1 MLNSKGIEKAFRVT
15 LVFFVAFLLVC
26 FIADR
31 KVNAATPKKGFKHYY
46 SQVLK
51 VETVDWNS
59 KTKTGRVIFR
69 TSNNYLYFM
78 AVEDGDIEPGE
89 FYTAI
94 MYDNKT
100 APIWDDKIISI
111 KYCRIDLF

>member
-1 MLNSKGIEKAFRVT
+1 MLNSKGIEKLFRVT
-15 LVFFVAFLLVC
+15 LVFFVVFMLVC
-26 FIADR
+26 FIADS
-31 KVNAATPKKGFKHYY
+31 KVFAAPKKGFKHYY
-46 SQVLK
+46 NQILK

-59 KTKTGRVIFR
+59 KTKAGGVIFR

-78 AVEDGDIEPGE
+78 AIKDGDIEPGE

-100 APIWDDKIISI
+100 APVWDDKIISI